1 MFSLLLA
8 ILGFGFLVFIHE
20 LGHFLVAKLFGVKVE
35 CFSIGMGPKVFGFKK
50 GDTVYQI
57 GAIPMGGFCQF
68 KQDALKD
75 DLPEILTE
83 KKFRLLVSILNSKIS
98 DEKLAKFYK
107 KLPPQTIES
116 AKFLELTKDKENR
129 PDAECL
135 FDCYEQNDNVYVR
148 KKDLSDKD
156 IFVLLEYLESVGIH
170 EFEYHL
176 DDKGFANEKERKD
189 FINLVYKAMN
199 LRKLRDLDSFF
210 GVHPFKRLLV
220 AFAGPFMNYLF
231 AIILFS
237 LVFVG
242 ARKEVIIPNKILL
255 SDDVGREE
263 ASISPAKKA
272 GLLSG
277 DKIISVNNHV
287 IDSFSDLTE
296 EMMLAGTR
304 SKLKVVVDR
313 NGEKL
318 EFQVLPEWD
327 KNTMRPLLGVYF
339 YQEPLIDRAE
349 ESKLA
354 KFLDLQNGDKITAI
368 GGKRDLIST
377 VFVERYLMNLWE
389 TKTAGTL
396 TVLRNN
402 TEFDIDINV
411 NNFEQ
416 KNIFLPYYFEIREMK
431 GKNWFAA
438 LGESFKESNKLIK
451 MTALST
457 YALIAKPKGDISEQV
472 GGPIKI
478 GYLMKNIADAG
489 FSNSFIEGMRNFFL
503 VLANISL
510 ALAFFNLLPLPALD
524 GGYIVMSVVEMV
536 MRKPVR
542 MRYVYIL
549 NFATL
554 VLLMGLGLLVAVMD
568 IFYIMGQ

>member
-35 CFSIGMGPKVFGFKK
+35 CFSIGMGPKVFGFKI
-50 GDTVYQI
+50 GDTLYQI

-75 DLPEILTE
+75 DLPETLTE
-83 KKFRLLVSILNSKIS
+83 KKFCLLTKILKGKVS
-98 DEKLAKFYK
+98 DETLAKFYK
-107 KLPPQTIES
+107 KMPPKTIS
-116 AKFLELTKDKENR
+116 ATEFLKLTEDKENR
-129 PDAECL
+129 PDAESL
-135 FDCYEQNDNVYVR
+135 FDCYEQDGDVFVLR
-148 KKDLSDKD
+148 KDLTEKD
-156 IFVLLEYLESVGIH
+156 IFVSLEYLESFKKY
-170 EFEYHL
+170 EFEYYL
-176 DDKGFANEKERKD
+176 NDDGFVNTKERKD
-189 FINLVYKAMN
+189 FINVVYKSMD
-199 LRKLRDLDSFF
+199 LRSLRDADSFF

-237 LVFVG
+237 LVFIG
-242 ARKEVIIPNKILL
+242 ARKEVIIPNRILL

-263 ASISPAKKA
+263 STVSPAKKA

-277 DKIISVNNHV
+277 DKIISVNNHP
-287 IDSFSDLTE
+287 INSFSELTE

-304 SKLKVVVDR
+304 SKLNVKVER
-313 NGEKL
+313 NGEIL
-318 EFQVLPEWD
+318 AFQVQPEWD

-339 YQEPLIDRAE
+339 YQEAVVDRIE
-349 ESKLA
+349 ESELA
-354 KFLDLQNGDKITAI
+354 KSLGLRNGDKITAI

-377 VFVERYLMNLWE
+377 VFVERYLTQLWE
-389 TKTAGTL
+389 TKADGTL
-396 TVLRNN
+396 TILRDN
-402 TEFDIDINV
+402 EEIDVNINV
-411 NNFEQ
+411 NQFEQ
-416 KNIFLPYYFEIREMK
+416 KDIFLPYYFEIREVK

-438 LGESFKESNKLIK
+438 LGEGFKESNKLIR

-478 GYLMKNIADAG
+478 GYLMKNITDAG
-489 FSNSFIEGMRNFFL
+489 FSSSFIEGMRNFFL

-536 MRKPVR
+536 MRKPVK
-542 MRYVYIL
+542 MRYVYVL
-549 NFATL
+549 NFVAL
-554 VLLMGLGLLVAVMD
+554 MLLMSLGLLVAVMD

>member
-35 CFSIGMGPKVFGFKK
+35 CFSIGMGPKVFGFKI
-50 GDTVYQI
+50 GDTLYQI

-75 DLPEILTE
+75 DLPETLTE
-83 KKFRLLVSILNSKIS
+83 KKFCLLTKMLKGKVS
-98 DEKLAKFYK
+98 DETLTKFYK
-107 KLPPQTIES
+107 KMPPKTIS
-116 AKFLELTKDKENR
+116 ATEFLKLTEDKENR
-129 PDAECL
+129 PDAESL
-135 FDCYEQNDNVYVR
+135 FDCYEQDGDVFVL
-148 KKDLSDKD
+148 KKDLTEKD
-156 IFVLLEYLESVGIH
+156 IFVSLEYLESFKKY
-170 EFEYHL
+170 EFEYYL
-176 DDKGFANEKERKD
+176 NDDGFVNTKERKD
-189 FINLVYKAMN
+189 FINVVYKSMD
-199 LRKLRDLDSFF
+199 LRSLRDADSFF

-237 LVFVG
+237 LVFIG
-242 ARKEVIIPNKILL
+242 ARKEVIIPNRILL

-263 ASISPAKKA
+263 STVSPAKKA

-277 DKIISVNNHV
+277 DKIISVNNHP
-287 IDSFSDLTE
+287 INSFSELTE

-304 SKLKVVVDR
+304 SKLNVKVER
-313 NGEKL
+313 NGEIL
-318 EFQVLPEWD
+318 AFQVQPEWD

-339 YQEPLIDRAE
+339 YQEAVVDRIE
-349 ESKLA
+349 ESELA
-354 KFLDLQNGDKITAI
+354 KSLGLRNGDKITAI

-377 VFVERYLMNLWE
+377 VFVERYLTQLWE
-389 TKTAGTL
+389 TKADGTL
-396 TVLRNN
+396 TILRDN
-402 TEFDIDINV
+402 EEIDVNINV
-411 NNFEQ
+411 NQFEQ
-416 KNIFLPYYFEIREMK
+416 KDVFLPYYFEIREVK

-438 LGESFKESNKLIK
+438 LGEGFKESNKLIR

-478 GYLMKNIADAG
+478 GYLMKNITDAG
-489 FSNSFIEGMRNFFL
+489 FSSSFIEGLRNFFL

-536 MRKPVR
+536 MRKPVK

-549 NFATL
+549 NFVAL
-554 VLLMGLGLLVAVMD
+554 MLLMSLGLLVAVMD

>member
-35 CFSIGMGPKVFGFKK
+35 CFSIGMGPKVFGFKI
-50 GDTVYQI
+50 GDTLYQI

-75 DLPEILTE
+75 DLPETLTE
-83 KKFRLLVSILNSKIS
+83 KKFCLLTKILKGKVS
-98 DEKLAKFYK
+98 DETLTKFYK
-107 KLPPQTIES
+107 KMPPKTIS
-116 AKFLELTKDKENR
+116 ATEFLKLTEDKENR
-129 PDAECL
+129 PDAESL
-135 FDCYEQNDNVYVR
+135 FDCYEQDGDVFVL
-148 KKDLSDKD
+148 KKDLTEKD
-156 IFVLLEYLESVGIH
+156 IFVSLEYLESFKKY
-170 EFEYHL
+170 EFEYYL
-176 DDKGFANEKERKD
+176 NDDGFVNTKERKD
-189 FINLVYKAMN
+189 FINVVYKSMD
-199 LRKLRDLDSFF
+199 LRSLRDSDSFF

-237 LVFVG
+237 LVFIG
-242 ARKEVIIPNKILL
+242 ARKEVIIPNRILL

-263 ASISPAKKA
+263 STVSPAKKA

-277 DKIISVNNHV
+277 DKIISVNNHP
-287 IDSFSDLTE
+287 INSFSELTE
-296 EMMLAGTR
+296 EMMLTGTR
-304 SKLKVVVDR
+304 SKLNVKVER
-313 NGEKL
+313 NGEIL
-318 EFQVLPEWD
+318 AFQVQPEWD

-339 YQEPLIDRAE
+339 YQEAVVDRIE
-349 ESKLA
+349 ESELA
-354 KFLDLQNGDKITAI
+354 KSLGLRNGDKITAI

-377 VFVERYLMNLWE
+377 VFVERYLTQLWE
-389 TKTAGTL
+389 TKADGTL
-396 TVLRNN
+396 TILRDN
-402 TEFDIDINV
+402 EEIDVNINV
-411 NNFEQ
+411 NQFEQ
-416 KNIFLPYYFEIREMK
+416 KDIFLPYYFEIREVK

-438 LGESFKESNKLIK
+438 LGEGFKESNKLIR

-489 FSNSFIEGMRNFFL
+489 FSNSFWEGLRNFFL

-536 MRKPVR
+536 MRKPVK
-542 MRYVYIL
+542 MRYVYVL
-549 NFATL
+549 NFVAL
-554 VLLMGLGLLVAVMD
+554 MLLMSLGLLVAVMD